1 MSATRIIPGI
11 ASWITTG
18 RITTGGI
25 SARLAALPQLL
36 LKARRLSDAVIAG
49 TIAVLIVLVG
59 WLGTHAVNRLEEMR
73 QAPHYN
79 MTWMGTQVE
88 TQFTRFEEALAAN
101 LAHVGDPTQL
111 DARWNA
117 FQTWVHVVSIGGAR
131 SDLPQDPEFDSDLAT
146 MQRIEAEMHMAV
158 TAHGSVAAAAADLY
172 AHARNLEGPVRRIA
186 IASYQHGLAKAEDER
201 NRVALDFGLLA
212 GITAAVLL
220 SLLFLVAVLIR
231 HKRQLWRLAH
241 ELSAAKRRAEVAN
254 RAKSEFLAHMS
265 HELRTPLNAII
276 GFSEIM
282 ALEAFG
288 PLGGENR
295 YLGYAHDV
303 VGAGRHLLKLIDGML
318 DIAKIENG
326 KMKPQP
332 ESVDFGALAPAC
344 VAMMRQRAGERALDL
359 RIELDP
365 NLPSLMVDRHHLK
378 QMIINFLSN
387 AVKFTEPGGTVT
399 LGAHVTSG
407 ATAARGLCIWVRDS
421 GIGIAANDLERA
433 LQPFGQIENS
443 QSRSQIGWG
452 LGLAISK
459 SLAELNGGV
468 LALQSEA
475 GRGTIASVTFPLP
488 AMAKAA

>member
-1 MSATRIIPGI
+1 MSESVGTA
-11 ASWITTG
+11 
-18 RITTGGI
+18 GGI
-25 SARLAALPQLL
+25 GLRNTGIRLMALLHALRKRRKLVDAAMALT
-36 LKARRLSDAVIAG
+36 IAG
-49 TIAVLIVLVG
+49 VIVLLG
-59 WLGTHAVNRLEEMR
+59 WLSVHAVNRLEELR

-88 TQFTRFEEALAAN
+88 TQFTRFEEALAAH
-101 LAHVGDPTQL
+101 LARQGDPAQL
-111 DARWNA
+111 EARWNA
-117 FQTWVHVVSIGGAR
+117 FQTWTHVVSTGAAR
-131 SDLPQDPEFDSDLAT
+131 ADLPQDAEFDADLAL
-146 MQRIEAEMHMAV
+146 MQQIEAEMRLTVA
-158 TAHGSVAAAAADLY
+158 AHGSVDAAAPDLY
-172 AHARNLEGPVRRIA
+172 AQARLLEGPVRRIA
-186 IASYQHGLAKAEDER
+186 IAAYHHGLATADTER
-201 NRVALDFGLLA
+201 ERVALDFGLLA

-220 SLLFLVAVLIR
+220 SLLFLVVVLIR
-231 HKRQLWRLAH
+231 HKRQLWKLAH
-241 ELSAAKRRAEVAN
+241 ELSTAKRRAEVAN

-288 PLGGENR
+288 PLGGESR
-295 YLGYAHDV
+295 YLGYAQDV

-332 ESVDFGALAPAC
+332 ERVDLGDLAAAC
-344 VAMMRQRAGERALDL
+344 LAMMRQRAGERALDL
-359 RIELDP
+359 RVQIQP
-365 NLPSLMVDRHHLK
+365 ALPALMVDRQHLK

-387 AVKFTEPGGTVT
+387 AVKFTEPGGVIT
-399 LGAHVTSG
+399 LGAHVTAEG
-407 ATAARGLCIWVRDS
+407 TLRIWVKDS
-421 GIGIAANDLERA
+421 GIGMAEGDLERA

-459 SLAELNGGV
+459 SLAELNGG
-468 LALQSEA
+468 ALKLESEP

-488 AMAKAA
+488 ALAKAA

>member
-1 MSATRIIPGI
+1 MSVTGLTESGRRTHGFKVPIAGLQRIRRWAPRLADALIAVTI
-11 ASWITTG
+11 AS
-18 RITTGGI
+18 
-25 SARLAALPQLL
+25 
-36 LKARRLSDAVIAG
+36 
-49 TIAVLIVLVG
+49 LIVLVG
-59 WLGTHAVNRLEEMR
+59 WLGTHAVHRLEELR

-88 TQFTRFEEALAAN
+88 TQFTRFEEALAGS
-101 LAHVGDPTQL
+101 LAHKTDPARL
-111 DARWNA
+111 EARWNA
-117 FQTWVHVVSIGGAR
+117 FQTWTHVVSVGAAR
-131 SDLPQDPEFDSDLAT
+131 SDLPQDPGFSADLDT
-146 MQRIEAEMHMAV
+146 MQRIEDERRRVVA
-158 TAHGSVAAAAADLY
+158 AHGSVEAAAAELY
-172 AHARNLEGPVRRIA
+172 AQAKLLEEPVRRIA
-186 IASYQHGLAKAEDER
+186 LASYHHGLATADDER

-231 HKRQLWRLAH
+231 HKRQLWRLAQ

-288 PLGGENR
+288 PLGGESR
-295 YLGYAHDV
+295 YLGYAQDV

-332 ESVDFGALAPAC
+332 ELIRLADMAPAC
-344 VAMMRQRAGERALDL
+344 LAMMRQRAGERALDL
-359 RIELDP
+359 RVEIDP
-365 NLPSLMVDRHHLK
+365 DLPPLLVDRQHLN
-378 QMIINFLSN
+378 QVIINFLSN
-387 AVKFTEPGGTVT
+387 AVKFTEPGGVIT
-399 LGAHVTSG
+399 LGAQ
-407 ATAARGLCIWVRDS
+407 ATRDGVRIWVKDS
-421 GIGIAANDLERA
+421 GIGIAENDLERA

-468 LALQSEA
+468 LALESTPGQ
-475 GRGTIASVTFPLP
+475 GTVASVTFPLP
-488 AMAKAA
+488 AMAQAA

>member
-1 MSATRIIPGI
+1 MSAIRFPTHEI
-11 ASWITTG
+11 
-18 RITTGGI
+18 
-25 SARLAALPQLL
+25 
-36 LKARRLSDAVIAG
+36 DAESIAG
-49 TIAVLIVLVG
+49 RFVALLQAVRRIPRLIDVAIALTIAGLIVLVG
-59 WLGTHAVNRLEEMR
+59 WLGTHAVNRLEELR

-88 TQFTRFEEALAAN
+88 TQFTRFEEALAAQ
-101 LAHVGDPTQL
+101 LAGVGDPTQL
-111 DARWNA
+111 EARWNA
-117 FQTWVHVVSIGGAR
+117 FQTWTHVVDAGAAR
-131 SDLPQDPEFDSDLAT
+131 ADLPQDAEFDADLAF
-146 MQRIEAEMHMAV
+146 MQRVNTEMRLAV
-158 TAHGSVAAAAADLY
+158 AAHGSVAAGAAELY
-172 AHARNLEGPVRRIA
+172 AKARLLEGPVRRIA
-186 IASYQHGLAKAEDER
+186 LASYHHGLETAEAER
-201 NRVALDFGLLA
+201 NRIALDFGLLA

-220 SLLFLVAVLIR
+220 SLLFLVAMLIR
-231 HKRQLWRLAH
+231 HKRQLWKLAH
-241 ELSAAKRRAEVAN
+241 ELSTAKRRAEVAN

-295 YLGYAHDV
+295 YLGYAQDV
-303 VGAGRHLLKLIDGML
+303 VGAGRHLLRLIDGML

-332 ESVDFGALAPAC
+332 EQVDLSDLAPAC
-344 VAMMRQRAGERALDL
+344 IAMMRQRAGERALDL
-359 RIELDP
+359 RVEIDP
-365 NLPSLMVDRHHLK
+365 KLPALLVDRQHLK
-378 QMIINFLSN
+378 QVLLNFLSN
-387 AVKFTEPGGTVT
+387 AVKFTEPGGVIT
-399 LGAHVTSG
+399 LGAHRTAEG
-407 ATAARGLCIWVRDS
+407 ALSIWVKDS
-421 GIGIAANDLERA
+421 GVGIAEDDLERA

-459 SLAELNGGV
+459 SLAELNGGA
-468 LALQSEA
+468 LALESEP

>member
-1 MSATRIIPGI
+1 MSAIRFTIGAIG
-11 ASWITTG
+11 
-18 RITTGGI
+18 TGGV
-25 SARLAALPQLL
+25 AALPRMLR
-36 LKARRLSDAVIAG
+36 KMPRLADAAIAA

-59 WLGTHAVNRLEEMR
+59 WLGTHAVNRLEELR

-88 TQFTRFEEALAAN
+88 TQFTRFEEALAAS
-101 LAHVGDPTQL
+101 LAEVGDPSQL
-111 DARWNA
+111 EARWNA
-117 FQTWVHVVSIGGAR
+117 FQTWTHVVSIGAAR
-131 SDLPQDPEFDSDLAT
+131 SDLPQDPGFNADLDT
-146 MQRIEAEMHMAV
+146 MQRIETEMRLAV
-158 TAHGSVAAAAADLY
+158 AVHGSVEAAAADLY
-172 AHARNLEGPVRRIA
+172 AQARLLEAPVRRIA
-186 IASYQHGLAKAEDER
+186 LASYHHGLETADEER

-288 PLGGENR
+288 PLGGEHR
-295 YLGYAHDV
+295 YLGYAQDV

-332 ESVDFGALAPAC
+332 ERVDLHDLAPAC
-344 VAMMRQRAGERALDL
+344 LAMMRQRAGERALDL
-359 RIELDP
+359 RVEIDP
-365 NLPSLMVDRHHLK
+365 KLPPLLVDRQHLK
-378 QMIINFLSN
+378 QVILNFLSN
-387 AVKFTEPGGTVT
+387 AVKFTEPGGVIT
-399 LGAHVTSG
+399 LGAHLAPTHLAPRG
-407 ATAARGLCIWVRDS
+407 TPARGAPEPGICIWVKDS
-421 GIGIAANDLERA
+421 GIGISESDLERA

-468 LALQSEA
+468 LALESEP